1 VPNPIIAGQ
10 IVRHFTGEVGITT
23 TDTNE
28 FGYCE
33 AMFPGNRYAIPCL
46 ATELQV
52 EVGQLAVLPTKASE
66 VPDGKRMYRIKN
78 GNMETHELASSPE
91 EARRQAELAGFPDTY
106 ETVVTEA

>member
-1 VPNPIIAGQ
+1 MSAPLIAGQ
-10 IVRHFTGEVGITT
+10 VVRHFTGEVGITT

-28 FGYCE
+28 YGYCE

-46 ATELQV
+46 ATELEV
-52 EVGQLAVLPTKASE
+52 LVGQLAVLPIEATTT
-66 VPDGKRMYRIKN
+66 PDTKRMYRIRN